1 MTAKLI
7 VNLRDNGGEVAIEQD
22 GIKTTLR
29 MVTDIHIDEYG
40 SATVAIIVPNT
51 DLKVEVS
58 DLTAS
63 AILRADSRR
72 QLSFLSDDDVAQLI
86 ALRHTL
92 LNVRDWPSDDPRVI
106 PLQKIIAELDRRS
119 EVPF

>member
-58 DLTAS
+58 DLTAA